1 MSNSS
6 IHLVARIVA
15 KPDSVAA
22 LRTLLETLLA
32 PTRQE
37 AGCRRYILL
46 QNQQEP
52 TDFTFVEE
60 WADEAAI
67 NSHMK
72 SAHLR
77 QTFAQAAE
85 LLAVTPDVQRYKLIG

>member
-1 MSNSS
+1 MSESS
-6 IHLVARIVA
+6 THIVARLVA
-15 KPDSVAA
+15 KPDAVAS
-22 LRTLLETLLA
+22 LRAVLETLLT

-37 AGCRRYILL
+37 AGCRRYLLL
-46 QNQQEP
+46 QNQQQP

-72 SAHLR
+72 SAHL
-77 QTFAQAAE
+77 QQALAQAAG
-85 LLAVTPDVQRYKLIG
+85 LLATPPDVRFYTLIG

>member
-1 MSNSS
+1 MSQTSVH
-6 IHLVARIVA
+6 IVARVTA
-15 KPDSVAA
+15 KPDCVAE
-22 LRTLLETLLA
+22 LRVVLETLLT

-60 WADEAAI
+60 WADAAAI

-72 SAHLR
+72 SAHL
-77 QTFAQAAE
+77 QQAFAQAAG
-85 LLAVTPDVQRYKLIG
+85 LLAVPPDVQRSTLIG

>member
-1 MSNSS
+1 MSQSS
-6 IHLVARIVA
+6 IHIVARITA
-15 KPDSVAA
+15 KPDRVAELRAVLEA
-22 LRTLLETLLA
+22 LLT

-60 WADEAAI
+60 WVDAAAI
-67 NSHMK
+67 DSHMK
-72 SAHLR
+72 SAHL
-77 QTFAQAAE
+77 QQAFAQAAG
-85 LLAVTPDVQRYKLIG
+85 LLAAPPDVQRYTVIG